1 MFLAVIQNLLND
13 LKLYKYIIRLRILGE
28 YVLLNCT
35 EEYNVEIYF
44 LILQTIN
51 LFYLEEI

>member
-1 MFLAVIQNLLND
+1 MFLVVIQNLLND
-13 LKLYKYIIRLRILGE
+13 LKLYKFIIHLRILGE